1 MQSIDNSNKSIWW
14 DLAYSWL
21 YEENPGFADALL
33 SIGILEAYLDNCAEN
48 ASFVMGQYTHG
59 RMEEDEAA
67 SQLLAAMIP
76 QDARIAECQSPSC
89 LGGDFSTHS
98 MGTMG
103 MACGA

>member
-1 MQSIDNSNKSIWW
+1 MQAFNNTNKSIWW

-33 SIGILEAYLDNCAEN
+33 SIGILEEYLDNCAEN

-67 SQLLAAMIP
+67 DQLLAAIIP
-76 QDARIAECQSPSC
+76 QEAQKTECQPSSY
-89 LGGDFSTHS
+89 LGFEHS
-98 MGTMG
+98 ANSVGAMN

>member
-1 MQSIDNSNKSIWW
+1 MQVIDNTNKSIWW

-33 SIGILEAYLDNCAEN
+33 SIGILEEYLDNCAEN
-48 ASFVMGQYTHG
+48 ASFVMGQYVNG

-67 SQLLAAMIP
+67 DQLLLAMIP

-89 LGGDFSTHS
+89 LGFEHSTNP
-98 MGTMG
+98 MGAMG